1 MGRDVKRLL
10 TEIGRDGKIV
20 AMKENRLL
28 TITQAAARLG
38 VNQKTL
44 RRWADAG
51 KVPHVRTLAGQ
62 RRFEVA
68 VIDRL
73 RQEMGF
79 AATTEPAP
87 TERRES

>member
-1 MGRDVKRLL
+1 
-10 TEIGRDGKIV
+10 
-20 AMKENRLL
+20 MKETRLL

-51 KVPHVRTLAGQ
+51 KVPHVKTLAGQ
-62 RRFEVA
+62 RRFEEG

-73 RQEMGF
+73 RKQMGF
-79 AATTEPAP
+79 VNAEEAEVENP
-87 TERRES
+87 E